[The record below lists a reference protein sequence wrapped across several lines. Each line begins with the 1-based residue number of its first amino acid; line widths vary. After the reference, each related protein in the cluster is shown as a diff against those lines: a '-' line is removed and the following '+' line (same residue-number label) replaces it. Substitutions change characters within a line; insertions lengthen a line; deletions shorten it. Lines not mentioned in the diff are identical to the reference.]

1 MDDQQVQK
9 LFPTSLVISKIKTRM
24 SYTCASIRMATV
36 KQLSIESV
44 SEDMEQLECSYTAG
58 VNAK

>member
-1 MDDQQVQK
+1 MQK
-9 LFPTSLVISKIKTRM
+9 IFPISLVISKIKTRM

-36 KQLSIESV
+36 KHLSVESV

-58 VNAK
+58 GNAK